1 MFNYLC
7 PIYTFVM
14 AEKDRKREECGSAG
28 INESR
33 DRQETV
39 GGGEVEL
46 WQEFEFFLIV
56 TFSQTVVCFN
66 IQGPTCLQ
74 YHIEPPMALSL

>member
-39 GGGEVEL
+39 GGGRWNSGKSL
-46 WQEFEFFLIV
+46 SFF
-56 TFSQTVVCFN
+56 
-66 IQGPTCLQ
+66 
-74 YHIEPPMALSL
+74 